1 MPKWS
6 PCKRQDF
13 IKRLRK
19 LGFDG
24 PYAGS
29 RHEFMLFNNHR
40 LTIPSNSEYSPS
52 QLRFMLREVEVILD
66 RQITLQEWKSLR

>member
-29 RHEFMLFNNHR
+29 RHEFMLSNNYR

-52 QLRFMLREVEVILD
+52 QLRFMLREVEVILG
-66 RQITLQEWKSLR
+66 RQIMLQEWENLR